1 MTTDADL
8 DILGIGNAIVDV
20 ILRVSDE
27 VVADYGL
34 HKGSMTLIDAE
45 RAEHLYAGIGPGQ
58 ESSGGSVANAVAIAA
73 ALGSRAAFVGKV
85 HNDQMGDFFSRDL
98 RSVGVQFDTAPSEE
112 GAATAR
118 SLIMVTPDGQ
128 RTMNTYLGA
137 CTELGLA
144 DVEPELVGRTGVTYL
159 EGYLWDSPPAVEAC
173 QSAIDAARRSGRKIA
188 LTLADSFCVDRH
200 REAFRELVD
209 RDVDILFA
217 NEAELLA
224 LYETDSLSAALP
236 QVAER
241 CAIVAVTQG
250 ERGSVVLSEGTLHEV
265 PAEPVVEVVDS
276 TGAGDAYAAGLLH
289 GLACGRSVPESA
301 RAGSVVAAKIIS
313 QVGARLDDR
322 VSGGQGRGR

>member
-27 VVADYGL
+27 VVADCGL

-45 RAEHLYAGIGPGQ
+45 RADLLYAGLGPGQ
-58 ESSGGSVANAVAIAA
+58 ESSGGSVANTVAIAA
-73 ALGSRAAFVGKV
+73 SLGSRAAFVGKV

-98 RSVGVQFDTAPSEE
+98 RSVGVQFDTAPSRD

-128 RTMNTYLGA
+128 RTMNTYLGP
-137 CTELGLA
+137 CTELGPS
-144 DVEPELVGRTGVTYL
+144 DVEPELVGRTGVIYL
-159 EGYLWDSPPAVEAC
+159 EGYLWDSLPAVEAC
-173 QSAIDAARRSGRKIA
+173 QAAIAAARRSGRRIA

-200 REAFRELVD
+200 RDEFRKLVD
-209 RDVDILFA
+209 GDVDILFA

-224 LYETDSLSAALP
+224 LYETDSLAAALP
-236 QVAER
+236 QAAER
-241 CAIVAVTQG
+241 CEIVAVTQG
-250 ERGSVVLSEGTLHEV
+250 AKGSVVLSEGALHEV
-265 PAEPVVEVVDS
+265 PAEPVDEVVDS

-289 GLACGRSVPESA
+289 GLASGRSVPESA
-301 RAGSVVAAKIIS
+301 AVGSAVAAEIIS
-313 QVGARLDDR
+313 QVGARLEDR
-322 VSGGQGRGR
+322 VSGDQGRVR